1 MPVRRLP
8 QNPNLDH
15 FKYQAKDLLKDHA
28 AKSPAAAQRI
38 REFHPDWRKSSDAE
52 IFAARF
58 RLSDAQL
65 AIAREYGF
73 LSWPR
78 LKRRIEA
85 PKPTDEIKLPHHQR
99 IEDPIFRRGV
109 ELIDAGD
116 VEGLR
121 SHLEAHPKLARQHVR
136 FEGMNYFH
144 NPGFVEFVAGNPVRH
159 PSLPKNIVEVARV
172 ILDLGV
178 DQPALDETLAL
189 VATGSVPR
197 ECGQQIPLINLLCDY
212 GADAD
217 TAMRSA
223 AVLYELDSVRALLRR
238 GARLTLP
245 VAAALGRI
253 DDLRRM
259 LPAANAEERHLAFA
273 LAAQYGYA
281 EIVKLLLDAGEE
293 PDRFNPVGGHSHAT
307 ALHQAAGNGM
317 LEVVKLLVERGARTD
332 IKDILFGGTPLGW
345 AKHEHRKEVE
355 AYLREKGAMD
365 SW

>member
-8 QNPNLDH
+8 ENPNLEYL
-15 FKYQAKDLLKDHA
+15 KYQAKDLLKDHA
-28 AKSPAAAQRI
+28 AHSAAAAQRI
-38 REFHPDWRKSSDAE
+38 REFHPDWRESSDAE
-52 IFAARF
+52 IFAAKF

-78 LKRRIEA
+78 LKRRIEK
-85 PKPTDEIKLPHHQR
+85 PKPGDEVKLPHHER
-99 IEDPIFRRGV
+99 IEDPVFRRGV

-116 VEGLR
+116 AEGLR
-121 SHLEAHPKLARQHVR
+121 SYLKDHPKLARQHVH
-136 FEGMNYFH
+136 FEGTNYFH
-144 NPGFVEFVAGNPVRH
+144 NPGFVEFVAGNPIRR
-159 PSLPKNIVEVARV
+159 PALPKNIVDVARV
-172 ILDLGV
+172 ILDEGV

-197 ECGQQIPLINLLCDY
+197 ECGQQIPLIDLLCDY
-212 GADAD
+212 GADIDA
-217 TAMRSA
+217 AIRIA
-223 AVLYELDSVRALLRR
+223 AVLYELDAVVALLRR
-238 GARLTLP
+238 GARMTLA
-245 VAAALGRI
+245 VAAAQGRI
-253 DDLRRM
+253 EDVRKM
-259 LPAANAEERHLAFA
+259 LSTASAEQRHLAFA
-273 LAAQYGYA
+273 LAAQYRYV
-281 EIVKLLLDAGEE
+281 EIVRLLLDAGED

-355 AYLREKGAMD
+355 AYLREKGATD

>member
-8 QNPNLDH
+8 DNPSLEH
-15 FKYQAKDLLKDHA
+15 LKYQAKDLLKDHA
-28 AKSPAAAQRI
+28 ARNAAAAQRI
-38 REFHPDWRKSSDAE
+38 REFHPDWRKSSDTE
-52 IFAARF
+52 IFAPNF

-65 AIAREYGF
+65 TIAREYGF

-78 LKRRIEA
+78 LKRRIEK
-85 PKPTDEIKLPHHQR
+85 PKPSDEIKLPHHER
-99 IEDPIFRRGV
+99 IEDPVFRHGV

-121 SHLEAHPKLARQHVR
+121 SYLKSHPKLACQHVQ
-136 FEGMNYFH
+136 FEGTNYFH
-144 NPGFVEFVAGNPVRH
+144 NPGFVEFIAGNPVRH
-159 PSLPKNIVEVARV
+159 ATLPKNIVDVARV
-172 ILDLGV
+172 ILDEGV

-197 ECGQQIPLINLLCDY
+197 ECGQQTPLIDLLCDY
-212 GADAD
+212 GADTENAI
-217 TAMRSA
+217 RIA
-223 AVLYELDSVRALLRR
+223 AVLYELEAVLALLRR
-238 GARLTLP
+238 GARLTLA

-253 DDLRRM
+253 EDVRKL
-259 LPAANAEERHLAFA
+259 LPAASAEQRHLAFA
-273 LAAQYGYA
+273 LAAQYGYV
-281 EIVKLLLDAGEE
+281 EIVRLLLDAGED

-317 LEVVKLLVERGARTD
+317 LGVVKLLVERGARTD

-345 AKHEHRKEVE
+345 TKHERRKDVE